1 MPALS
6 FPYDEAVARTGDQLT
21 SFLAAIEP
29 LSDLD
34 LLAPS
39 LCRGWSR
46 LEVVTHVRIG
56 LEELATTTTRRVDGP
71 ADHDAASYWT
81 SHPDD
86 RDDDPVPHLLWMRRV
101 ASAYQRP
108 SGAVAH
114 LRTAIETARHA
125 VRVLPDAVVDFQDK
139 WMTSGDFL
147 ATWVVELAVHQ
158 LDLDLGDSPVGL
170 DWARATLEALA
181 GEPPPADLD
190 DRTAVLAGLGRT
202 RGPDLPASYPVSL

>member
-21 SFLAAIEP
+21 AFLAAVEP

-56 LEELATTTTRRVDGP
+56 LEELATTTTRRVDASP
-71 ADHDAASYWT
+71 DHDAASYWT

-101 ASAYQRP
+101 ASAHQQP
-108 SGAVAH
+108 SGAVVH
-114 LRTAIETARHA
+114 LRTAVETAHHA
-125 VRVLPDAVVDFQDK
+125 IRNLPDTVVDFQDK
-139 WMTSGDFL
+139 PMTSGDFL

-158 LDLDLGDSPVGL
+158 LDLDLGDSPTGL

-181 GEPPPADLD
+181 GVPLPEDLD

-202 RGPDLPASYPVSL
+202 HRPGLPAPYPVSL